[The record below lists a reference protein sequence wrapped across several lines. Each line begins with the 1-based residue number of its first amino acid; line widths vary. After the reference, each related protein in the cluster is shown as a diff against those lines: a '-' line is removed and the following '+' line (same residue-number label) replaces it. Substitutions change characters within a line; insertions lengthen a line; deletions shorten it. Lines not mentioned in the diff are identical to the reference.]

1 MTLATTSPA
10 VDSSSKLNIPKHIQ
24 YWKRCLMTFL
34 PNAYQAND
42 ANRMM
47 LAFFI
52 LSSMD
57 LLDCLNSTLTVEDR
71 ERYINW
77 VYLCQHEDGGFRG
90 FSGGDFGHLRNDENA
105 VWDPANVP
113 ATFFALAILAILE
126 DDFSRVKRREC
137 LSWLTKMQR
146 SDGSFGETLGPNE
159 KIEGGLDPRFGYTA
173 MGIRAILRGRGEGEM
188 KDVPDVDTDLLVECI
203 RRSQS
208 YDGGISE
215 SPFHEP
221 HGGYTYCALS
231 ALSFIDR
238 LPSHRT
244 TTPSSFS
251 PFSAITD
258 PELTIHWLLQRQTTT
273 FDEDDEVDTR
283 GDETDTTATC
293 HDCHSFLNLST
304 QDPKKDYTAF
314 RHTTEEELQWVGF
327 NGRCNKIADT
337 CYSWWVGGS
346 LAILQKPHLAQTPSN
361 RRYLLD
367 KTQHTIGGF
376 SKKQGDPPDLYHA
389 YLGLAALALMG
400 EQGLKKIDATACFS
414 VDAWEWIEGLEWNGG
429 GRDGGGGSGGREKRL
444 KVEGGSGYIGMSRG

>member
-1 MTLATTSPA
+1 MALTTKTTSM
-10 VDSSSKLNIPKHIQ
+10 DSPSKLNIPKHIQ

-34 PNAYQAND
+34 PNIYQAND

-52 LSSMD
+52 VSSMD
-57 LLDCLNSTLTVEDR
+57 LLDCLDSTLKEEDR

-77 VYLCQHEDGGFRG
+77 VYLCQHRDGGFRG
-90 FSGGDFGHLRNDENA
+90 FPGGDLGHLRNEENA

-113 ATFFALAILAILE
+113 ATLFALAILAILK
-126 DDFSRVKRREC
+126 DDFSRVKRRES
-137 LSWLTKMQR
+137 LIWLKKMQR
-146 SDGSFGETLGPNE
+146 PDGSFGETLGLYE

-188 KDVPDVDTDLLVECI
+188 KDVPDVDIDLFVECI
-203 RRSQS
+203 RRSQC

-231 ALSFIDR
+231 ALSFIER
-238 LPSHRT
+238 LPST
-244 TTPSSFS
+244 SKTSSPSFS
-251 PFSAITD
+251 PYSAIND

-273 FDEDDEVDTR
+273 FDEDDEFDTR

-293 HDCHSFLNLST
+293 HDAHSFLNLST
-304 QDPKKDYTAF
+304 HDADKDYTAF
-314 RHTTEEELQWVGF
+314 RFTPEEELQWIGF
-327 NGRCNKIADT
+327 NGRCNKLADT

-346 LAILQKPHLAQTPSN
+346 LAILGKPHLPQTPSN

-367 KTQHTIGGF
+367 RTQHLIGGF
-376 SKKQGDPPDLYHA
+376 SKKEGSPPDLYHA

-400 EQGLKKIDATACFS
+400 EEGLKSIDATACFS
-414 VDAWEWIEGLEWNGG
+414 IEAWEWIEGLGWNGG
-429 GRDGGGGSGGREKRL
+429 GGIEDE
-444 KVEGGSGYIGMSRG
+444 